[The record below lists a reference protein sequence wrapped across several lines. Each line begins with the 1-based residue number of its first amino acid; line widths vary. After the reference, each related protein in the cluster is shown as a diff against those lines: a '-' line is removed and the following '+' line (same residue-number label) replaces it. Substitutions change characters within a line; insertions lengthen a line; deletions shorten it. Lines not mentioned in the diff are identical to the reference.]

1 MKPSLILVNPWIYDF
16 AAYDLWSKPFG
27 LLLLA
32 GFLREYGFR
41 IHLIDCLDVYHSSMT
56 GHLSEPQP
64 VRRLFGTGKFRRQKT
79 SRPASLKHV
88 PRPYSRYG
96 IAKDV
101 FLNELASIKDPAAIL
116 VTSLM
121 TYWYPG
127 VQKVIS
133 LAKEVHPG
141 VPIILGGIY
150 ARLCKEHALQFSG
163 ADHVAAESG
172 LNAMTSALPALRKFG
187 IERPERAQDDDILPY
202 PAFDLL
208 SKIEYVCL
216 LTSTGCPYKCRYCA
230 SPFLSPRFMR
240 RDPALVLEEI
250 LHWHRSYG
258 VRDFAF
264 YDDALLVG
272 SDDHIVILLENLVDM
287 DLNLRFHTP
296 NALHV
301 REITPEV
308 ARLLRLSGF
317 RTIRLGLETS
327 DMDLHQNLDKKV
339 SAGEFEKAIDNL
351 KRAGFTGGELGAYI
365 LAGLPGQSVASVI
378 NTMEFVD
385 RTGAVPYLAE
395 YSPIPH
401 TPMWKKAI
409 DHSEYDLSSDPIYH
423 NNTLFPCWD
432 QAQRER
438 VPDLK
443 KRVREIRHNR
453 H

>member
-1 MKPSLILVNPWIYDF
+1 
-16 AAYDLWSKPFG
+16 
-27 LLLLA
+27 
-32 GFLREYGFR
+32 
-41 IHLIDCLDVYHSSMT
+41 
-56 GHLSEPQP
+56 
-64 VRRLFGTGKFRRQKT
+64 
-79 SRPASLKHV
+79 
-88 PRPYSRYG
+88 
-96 IAKDV
+96 
-101 FLNELASIKDPAAIL
+101 
-116 VTSLM
+116 
-121 TYWYPG
+121 
-127 VQKVIS
+127 
-133 LAKEVHPG
+133 
-141 VPIILGGIY
+141 
-150 ARLCKEHALQFSG
+150 
-163 ADHVAAESG
+163 
-172 LNAMTSALPALRKFG
+172 
-187 IERPERAQDDDILPY
+187 
-202 PAFDLL
+202 
-208 SKIEYVCL
+208 
-216 LTSTGCPYKCRYCA
+216 
-230 SPFLSPRFMR
+230 MR

-272 SDDHIVILLENLVDM
+272 SDDHIVKVLENLVGM

-308 ARLLRLSGF
+308 ARLLRQSGF

-327 DMDLHQNLDKKV
+327 DMDLHKNLDKKV

-351 KRAGFTGGELGAYI
+351 KRAGFTREELGAYI

-385 RTGAVPYLAE
+385 RSGAVPYLAE

-423 NNTLFPCWD
+423 NNTLFPCWNK
-432 QAQRER
+432 AQRER